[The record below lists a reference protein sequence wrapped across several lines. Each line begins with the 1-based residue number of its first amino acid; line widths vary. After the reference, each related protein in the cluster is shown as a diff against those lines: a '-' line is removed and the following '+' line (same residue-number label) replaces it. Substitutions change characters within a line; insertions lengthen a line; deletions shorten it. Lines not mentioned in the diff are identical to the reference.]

1 MLLSGRYCGSVGMAR
16 SIKAVW
22 DYDKVEQLAAQGLTL
37 AQIAAALGYGE
48 RTLHDHKVVDSQ
60 LSQSLQRGKA
70 KGIAEISNA
79 LFQTALEGN
88 TQAQIFYL
96 KNRDPENW
104 SDRQQLDALVAV
116 ELPTTLVINVTDT
129 PRPMTKGCVIDQETD
144 D

>member
-1 MLLSGRYCGSVGMAR
+1 MAKSR
-16 SIKAVW
+16 VSKVVW
-22 DYDKVEQLAAQGLTL
+22 DYDKVERLAAQGLTL
-37 AQIAAALGYGE
+37 AQIAASFGFSEAVIYKRKRNDE
-48 RTLHDHKVVDSQ
+48 Q
-60 LSQSLQRGKA
+60 LVQSLQRGKA

-88 TQAQIFYL
+88 TTAQTFYL